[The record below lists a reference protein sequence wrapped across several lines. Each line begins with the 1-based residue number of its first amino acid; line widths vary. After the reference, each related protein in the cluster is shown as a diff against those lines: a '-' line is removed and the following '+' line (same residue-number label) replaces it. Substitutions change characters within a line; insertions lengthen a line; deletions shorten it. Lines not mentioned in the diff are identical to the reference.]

1 MIYLAGLIVLSYLL
15 GSIPTSVWVG
25 KAFYKIDIREHGSG
39 NAGTTNT
46 FRILGQKAGI
56 VVFIVD
62 VIKGVIPVL
71 LPLLFEKQLP
81 EWGDL
86 MLYRIF
92 CGVFAVVGHIYPV
105 FAGFRGGKGVATS
118 LGLGVGLAPL
128 IASICFVNFL
138 LVLIISKYVSL
149 SSVSSGILFA
159 LLVWLVFDNE
169 ISFRIFAL
177 AAALM
182 LIITHVKNLKR
193 LIDGSERKTYLLRKN
208 E

>member
-25 KAFYKIDIREHGSG
+25 KSFYKIDIREHGSG

-56 VVFIVD
+56 IVFIVD

-86 MLYRIF
+86 MLYRII

-138 LVLIISKYVSL
+138 IVLIISKYVSL